1 MLPLFIAFWMKITMS
16 KEEKKR
22 TMLNRLGGRKAMAFY
37 ATLLVLFILAIINK
51 AHAEIISAIDSLFL
65 IFAGSNV
72 MKAKTTNILQDKEIE
87 NGIKR
92 N

>member
-1 MLPLFIAFWMKITMS
+1 MS

-22 TMLNRLGGRKAMAFY
+22 TMLQRLGGRKAMGFY

-72 MKAKTTNILQDKEIE
+72 MKAKTQTQIE
-87 NGIKR
+87 EKPNELKR
-92 N
+92 NGSN

>member
-1 MLPLFIAFWMKITMS
+1 MS
-16 KEEKKR
+16 EDKKDEKKR
-22 TMLNRLGGRKAMAFY
+22 TMLQRLGGRKAMAFY

-72 MKAKTTNILQDKEIE
+72 MKGRTQDTKETPKE
-87 NGIKR
+87 ESK
-92 N
+92 

>member
-1 MLPLFIAFWMKITMS
+1 M
-16 KEEKKR
+16 
-22 TMLNRLGGRKAMAFY
+22 GFY

-72 MKAKTTNILQDKEIE
+72 MKAKTQNQTEEKQ
-87 NGIKR
+87 NGTQR

>member
-1 MLPLFIAFWMKITMS
+1 
-16 KEEKKR
+16 
-22 TMLNRLGGRKAMAFY
+22 MAFY

-72 MKAKTTNILQDKEIE
+72 MKGRTQDKKETTKE
-87 NGIKR
+87 DFK
-92 N
+92 

>member
-1 MLPLFIAFWMKITMS
+1 MS
-16 KEEKKR
+16 EDKKDDEKR
-22 TMLNRLGGRKAMAFY
+22 TMLKRLGGRKAMAFY

-72 MKAKTTNILQDKEIE
+72 MKGRTQDKKETTKE
-87 NGIKR
+87 DSK
-92 N
+92 